1 MIWLAA
7 HMWFLLLVTFSIGL
21 GVGWWIWGA
30 SAQTDA
36 PPPGEAPMGSLEMGS
51 LENDGLPLDDKRQ
64 PGA

>member
-30 SAQTDA
+30 STQTDA
-36 PPPGEAPMGSLEMGS
+36 TPTGEAPMGS
-51 LENDGLPLDDKRQ
+51 LENDGLPVDDQR
-64 PGA
+64 P